1 MEWSEWISGSIN
13 LIEKLNVIVCLSL
26 AEQLSSVIEP
36 QFSFL
41 PAVDGHAGG
50 GSVVVGR
57 LSLALSLPP
66 RAALTASSG
75 HPPQLP
81 RHSQGLLCGMEKTK
95 VEIENDTLALPL
107 FHFNLKLI
115 TRMYSCPLPCKIF
128 QESGELR
135 YCKILWKEFRF

>member
-13 LIEKLNVIVCLSL
+13 LIEKVNVIVCLSP
-26 AEQLSSVIEP
+26 AQQLSSVNDP

-41 PAVDGHAGG
+41 PAMDGHAGA
-50 GSVVVGR
+50 GSVVVRR
-57 LSLALSLPP
+57 LSLALSLSP

-75 HPPQLP
+75 HPPPLP
-81 RHSQGLLCGMEKTK
+81 RRSQGLLCGMEKTK
-95 VEIENDTLALPL
+95 VEIESDTLALPS

-115 TRMYSCPLPCKIF
+115 TRMYSCPLPCKIL
-128 QESGELR
+128 QESGEWR